1 MSAPDEIMPRYLA
14 RYGPVLDGLKPG
26 CSDEERRR
34 RCGILYLRDRAIA
47 GRNRSSWEASI
58 VLGALESLSCVH
70 ATTSMST
77 DKLDVFHRAM
87 VGLMAI
93 ATMLET
99 GGPQAEAVEP
109 QI

>member
-1 MSAPDEIMPRYLA
+1 MTTAADATPLYLA
-14 RYGPVLDGLKPG
+14 RYEPVLDGLMPG
-26 CSDEERRR
+26 CVGDSRRN
-34 RCGILYLRDRAIA
+34 RCGVLYLRDRAIA
-47 GRNRSSWEASI
+47 GRSRASWEASV

-70 ATTSMST
+70 ATSAMST

-99 GGPQAEAVEP
+99 AGPRSEMSNV
-109 QI
+109 